1 MLVLLRKTEFGVTR
15 SRTFRGA
22 AIFLNITGALALV
35 AAIAFHSALSH
46 SKASEV
52 PMNAIQFVVAH
63 PAVLVVAIA
72 VFVVFGMTY
81 RPV

>member
-1 MLVLLRKTEFGVTR
+1 MHDLYSPLLALAMAE
-15 SRTFRGA
+15 
-22 AIFLNITGALALV
+22 TGA

-52 PMNAIQFVVAH
+52 PMNAMQFVVAH

-72 VFVVFGMTY
+72 VFVVFGITY